1 MDLSTL
7 FKVCG
12 GIGLFLFGVKLMSGA
27 LQDLAGDKMR
37 TLIASLTSSTIK
49 GAFVGAVVT
58 MVIHSSAATTI
69 MAVSFVQAGMM
80 TLKQALG
87 VIMGAN
93 IGTTV
98 TAQMVAF
105 DVNQL
110 AMPLLGVGMV
120 LAVFGRS
127 KRQRYIGNGIFG
139 FGLLCLGMETMQSA
153 LAFLADKKEFFAVF
167 AQHPMLCVA
176 AGTVLTMIVQSSTA
190 TVGLTIAMATQGL
203 LPLQSSIAILLGNNL
218 GTTVTAVLAAL
229 GASRS
234 AKQAAAG
241 HVFFNLA
248 GVLLFLPFLPL
259 FTHVIEA
266 AGGGIARQLANAH
279 TIFNVV
285 NTVIQLPFAL
295 WLALRLARPIKG
307 RTALLSIYFMPVL
320 ISTVVIGQLWLKIY
334 NPDYGVLNVF
344 LRSIGL
350 EKWTHIWLGDKKYA
364 LRAAFVPIL
373 WQYVGYHMLLMYA
386 GIKGVPMELTEAAML
401 DGCTPAQASRYI
413 IIPYI
418 RPILRVSVIFAIT
431 GSLKSFDLI
440 YVLTNGGPSH
450 VTEVP
455 STLMISMLFLR
466 NRYGMGSAIAVML
479 IALCFFFALVINAV
493 FKEEK

>member
-1 MDLSTL
+1 MKKTL
-7 FKVCG
+7 QYKLNIFLFLLPALCLFVAVLIAPIIMSFYYSLTEWNG
-12 GIGLFLFGVKLMSGA
+12 FTTPEFIGLKNYVELFTSKSINISRA
-27 LQDLAGDKMR
+27 LK
-37 TLIASLTSSTIK
+37 
-49 GAFVGAVVT
+49 
-58 MVIHSSAATTI
+58 
-69 MAVSFVQAGMM
+69 
-80 TLKQALG
+80 
-87 VIMGAN
+87 N
-93 IGTTV
+93 
-98 TAQMVAF
+98 
-105 DVNQL
+105 
-110 AMPLLGVGMV
+110 
-120 LAVFGRS
+120 
-127 KRQRYIGNGIFG
+127 
-139 FGLLCLGMETMQSA
+139 
-153 LAFLADKKEFFAVF
+153 AFLLA
-167 AQHPMLCVA
+167 
-176 AGTVLTMIVQSSTA
+176 
-190 TVGLTIAMATQGL
+190 L
-203 LPLQSSIAILLGNNL
+203 LSC
-218 GTTVTAVLAAL
+218 
-229 GASRS
+229 
-234 AKQAAAG
+234 
-241 HVFFNLA
+241 F
-248 GVLLFLPFLPL
+248 
-259 FTHVIEA
+259 
-266 AGGGIARQLANAH
+266 
-279 TIFNVV
+279 
-285 NTVIQLPFAL
+285 IQLPFAL

-364 LRAAFVPIL
+364 LLAAFVPIL